1 MLKVLGIVILNILA
15 VVVLGQYFF
24 PDLGLETDQQNQ
36 NMILSL
42 LCMPSVFYIMD
53 LFSSSQNETD
63 EKQGLDNEKG
73 GL

>member
-1 MLKVLGIVILNILA
+1 MIKILGIVILNILA
-15 VVVLGQYFF
+15 VVVLGQHFF

-36 NMILSL
+36 TMILSL

-53 LFSSSQNETD
+53 FFSSSQNETD
-63 EKQGLDNEKG
+63 EKQGLNNKKG